1 MNPIV
6 ETYSELA
13 AQYDGIENMHSCWGM
28 ASDKALASLR
38 LRDRHKRV
46 VDIGCGS
53 GRALI
58 ALATRTAGSKEFIG
72 IEPAQNMRHLASR
85 LTKPYPS
92 IRILDGAF
100 ETIPLETGTVD
111 YLFSIL
117 AFHWTTDLGQ
127 SVREL
132 RRVLRLDGEMDLF
145 FIGRQNGQEFI
156 RATTPIFHQFMGPIE
171 LLKSALMRKQL
182 SKTAS
187 EDLFE
192 GFFGKRIIVNES
204 FDTYY
209 DTLEGH
215 WNWWVRIE
223 GHFVQIPADK
233 RSQCDRDVKNAL
245 ASLQT
250 ATGIPY
256 TIHLLHVQLRSD

>member
-6 ETYSELA
+6 ETYSQLA
-13 AQYDGIENMHSCWGM
+13 AQYDGDENMHSCWGM

-38 LRDRHKRV
+38 LRDRHERV
-46 VDIGCGS
+46 VDVGCGS
-53 GRALI
+53 GRALRE
-58 ALATRTAGSKEFIG
+58 LAARAAITREFIG
-72 IEPAQNMRHLASR
+72 IEPAQNMRHLACR
-85 LTKPYPS
+85 LTRPYPS

-100 ETIPLETGTVD
+100 EAIPIETGTVD

-117 AFHWTTDLGQ
+117 AFHWTTDLEQ

-132 RRVLRLDGEMDLF
+132 HRVLKPNGEMDLF

-156 RATTPIFHQFMGPIE
+156 RATTPIFLRCMGPIE
-171 LLKSALMRKQL
+171 LLKSASMRRQL
-182 SKTAS
+182 TQEAAAR
-187 EDLFE
+187 LFQME
-192 GFFGKRIIVNES
+192 FGDRVSVQES

-223 GHFVQIPADK
+223 GHFLQIPTDK
-233 RSQCDRDVKNAL
+233 RIACDRDVKHAL

-250 ATGIPY
+250 RAGIPY
-256 TIHLLHVQLRSD
+256 TIHLLHVQVRSV

>member
-1 MNPIV
+1 M
-6 ETYSELA
+6 
-13 AQYDGIENMHSCWGM
+13 
-28 ASDKALASLR
+28 ALASLR
-38 LRDRHKRV
+38 VRDRHELV
-46 VDIGCGS
+46 VDVGCGA

-58 ALATRTAGSKEFIG
+58 ALATGTGGIKQFIG
-72 IEPAQNMRHLASR
+72 IEPAENMRHLASR
-85 LTKPYPS
+85 LTEPYPT

-100 ETIPLETGTVD
+100 ESIPLETGTVD

-132 RRVLRLDGEMDLF
+132 RRVLKPDGEMDLF

-156 RATTPIFHQFMGPIE
+156 RATTPIFHRCMGPIE
-171 LLKSALMRKQL
+171 LLRSASMRKQL
-182 SKTAS
+182 SKGAA
-187 EDLFE
+187 EELFE
-192 GFFGKRIIVNES
+192 GRFGNRISVRES

-223 GHFVQIPADK
+223 GHFVQIPDDK
-233 RSQCDRDVKNAL
+233 RSQCDRDVKQAL

-250 ATGIPY
+250 GAGIPY
-256 TIHLLHVQLRSD
+256 TIHLLHVQLHSA

>member
-1 MNPIV
+1 MNSIV
-6 ETYSELA
+6 ETYSQLA
-13 AQYDGIENMHSCWGM
+13 AQYDAAENLLSCWGV
-28 ASDKALASLR
+28 ASDKAVASLR
-38 LRDRHKRV
+38 LRDRHERV
-46 VDIGCGS
+46 VDVGCGS

-58 ALATRTAGSKEFIG
+58 ALATRTMGSKEFIG

-100 ETIPLETGTVD
+100 ETISCETGTVD

-117 AFHWTTDLGQ
+117 AFHWTTDLRQ

-132 RRVLRLDGEMDLF
+132 QRVLRPDGEMDLF

-156 RATTPIFHQFMGPIE
+156 RATTPIFHRYMGPIE
-171 LLKSALMRKQL
+171 LLRSASMRKQL
-182 SKTAS
+182 SKAAA
-187 EDLFE
+187 EELF
-192 GFFGKRIIVNES
+192 GGCFGNRISVRES

-233 RSQCDRDVKNAL
+233 RSQCDGDVKNAL

-250 ATGIPY
+250 AAGIPY
-256 TIHLLHVQLRSD
+256 TIHLLHVQVRGV